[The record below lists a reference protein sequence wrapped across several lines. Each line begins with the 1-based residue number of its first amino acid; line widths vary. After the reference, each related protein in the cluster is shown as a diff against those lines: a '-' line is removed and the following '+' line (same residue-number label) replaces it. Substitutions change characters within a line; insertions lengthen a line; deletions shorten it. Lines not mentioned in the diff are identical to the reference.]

1 MEELTIRG
9 NKPTYPTLEE
19 KKPLPMGKLVSRYKP
34 SNLKTDPKTGHE
46 KNSFLKASWNFMEN
60 IKVSVDN
67 LLQWNFKE
75 SLNIWFL
82 QLLDDL
88 EITPND
94 TVSYRLLLVILW
106 GIISPYSPEL
116 WATLITLS
124 AIGDRLDGNLARKTG
139 KMSEIGQS
147 YDAFVDKSSRVMILG
162 VLLWAIENGYIKTA
176 LIPIGIVEIIY
187 HIKSQ
192 FSPERW
198 TALEQLKS
206 FWEIILKWDKNI
218 SYIEKTTSWSA
229 NKDWKMKTVL
239 QLSSG
244 IALVWSETG
253 IFDFIVSWFDEETQ
267 NIIKMTLQSV
277 CIILNW
283 ASLYFAHKSI
293 QWRKK

>member
-1 MEELTIRG
+1 MYQEYLPSF
-9 NKPTYPTLEE
+9 KTYPKITPKKKNLLE
-19 KKPLPMGKLVSRYKP
+19 
-34 SNLKTDPKTGHE
+34 
-46 KNSFLKASWNFMEN
+46 ASKNFMEN
-60 IKVSVDN
+60 IKISVDN

-82 QLLDDL
+82 QFLDDL
-88 EITPND
+88 KITPND
-94 TVSYRLLLVILW
+94 TVSYRLFLVILW
-106 GIISPYSPEL
+106 GVIFPYLSEI
-116 WATLITLS
+116 WSTLITLS
-124 AIGDRLDGNLARKTG
+124 AIGDRLDGNLARKTW

-147 YDAFVDKSSRVMILG
+147 YDAFVDKISRIMILG
-162 VLLWAIENGYIKTA
+162 VLLWVIENGYIKT
-176 LIPIGIVEIIY
+176 LLTPIGLAEIIY

-198 TALEQLKS
+198 TALEQLKN

-253 IFDFIVSWFDEETQ
+253 VFDYIVSWFEKEIQD
-267 NIIKMTLQSV
+267 IIKMSLQSICV
-277 CIILNW
+277 ILNW
-283 ASLYFAHKSI
+283 ASLYFAHKSV